1 MPSVTVV
8 QDNLHNHDC
17 DERITKDEEVQIY
30 LKSRGRQYAR
40 RMICLDKSKGLQK
53 SNFME

>member
-1 MPSVTVV
+1 MPNVTVV

-30 LKSRGRQYAR
+30 LKLRAQTN
-40 RMICLDKSKGLQK
+40 MQD
-53 SNFME
+53 E